1 MLTYV
6 QFHLNLKID
15 SIINRIDERL
25 FTFHQSDFLMLNIK
39 PRTYEMVMTLSHMY
53 GGVVMSC
60 LMFGL

>member
-6 QFHLNLKID
+6 QFHLNLKNRFYNQIGLMKGYLLF
-15 SIINRIDERL
+15 INPIFDVEYK
-25 FTFHQSDFLMLNIK
+25 T
-39 PRTYEMVMTLSHMY
+39 RTYEMIMTLSHMY